1 MPHAIVTT
9 SERPDLAPVTARWR
23 WEAFA
28 QGQGRTF
35 AEVAAAEAAGPGP
48 MPRTCVLLADGEP
61 VGMASLAAHDL
72 DPRPDLTPWLAGVF
86 VAPHARG
93 RGHAARLVAAVEA
106 QAASLGIPTMWL
118 YTRSAEALY
127 ARIGW
132 RTVESFAY
140 RGKAYALMRRDLPSR
155 SRLDQLDRAKGC

>member
-1 MPHAIVTT
+1 
-9 SERPDLAPVTARWR
+9 
-23 WEAFA
+23 
-28 QGQGRTF
+28 
-35 AEVAAAEAAGPGP
+35 
-48 MPRTCVLLADGEP
+48 
-61 VGMASLAAHDL
+61 
-72 DPRPDLTPWLAGVF
+72 
-86 VAPHARG
+86 
-93 RGHAARLVAAVEA
+93 
-106 QAASLGIPTMWL
+106 MWL

>member
-9 SERPDLAPVTARWR
+9 AERPDLAPVTARWR

-28 QGQGRTF
+28 RGQGRTL
-35 AEVAAAEAAGPGP
+35 AEVAAAEAATAAGTDP
-48 MPRTCVLLADGEP
+48 MPRTWVLLADGQP

-106 QAASLGIPTMWL
+106 GASDLAIPTLWL
-118 YTRSAEALY
+118 YTRSAEGLY

-132 RTVESFAY
+132 RTVETFPY
-140 RGKAYALMRRDLPSR
+140 RDRTYALMRRDLTPAAR
-155 SRLDQLDRAKGC
+155 